1 MPILSSMTDEIED
14 RGKNDLTLVIEGQDL
29 VINKLKKDNS
39 DLLLEKGEWQSDRV
53 KLNGTEQLVVDLTKK
68 LTEII
73 RINKAVRALNA
84 DIEIDVKALK
94 NDNIKLAEQV
104 GNLTKKH

>member
-1 MPILSSMTDEIED
+1 MTDEIKD
-14 RGKNDLTLVIEGQDL
+14 RGNNDLTLVIESQDL
-29 VINKLKKDNS
+29 VIKTLKQDNAA
-39 DLLLEKGEWQSDRV
+39 LLLEKGEWQSNRV

>member
-1 MPILSSMTDEIED
+1 MTDEIED
-14 RGKNDLTLVIEGQDL
+14 RGDNDLTLVIESQDL
-29 VINKLKKDNS
+29 VIKTLKQDNAA
-39 DLLLEKGEWQSDRV
+39 LLLEKGEWQSNRV
-53 KLNGTEQLVVDLTKK
+53 KLNGTEQLVADLTKK

-84 DIEIDVKALK
+84 DIEIDINALK

-104 GNLTKKH
+104 GNLTKKN

>member
-1 MPILSSMTDEIED
+1 MTDEIED
-14 RGKNDLTLVIEGQDL
+14 RGDNDLTLVIESQEL
-29 VINKLKKDNS
+29 VIKTLKQDNAA
-39 DLLLEKGEWQSDRV
+39 LLLEKGEWQSNRV
-53 KLNGTEQLVVDLTKK
+53 KLNGTEQLVADLTKK

-84 DIEIDVKALK
+84 DIEIDINALK

-104 GNLTKKH
+104 GNLTKKN

>member
-1 MPILSSMTDEIED
+1 MTDEIED
-14 RGKNDLTLVIEGQDL
+14 RGDNDLTLVIESQDL
-29 VINKLKKDNS
+29 VIKTLKQDNAA
-39 DLLLEKGEWQSDRV
+39 LLLEKGEWQSDRV
-53 KLNGTEQLVVDLTKK
+53 KLNVTEQLVADLTKK

-84 DIEIDVKALK
+84 DIEIDIKALK

-104 GNLTKKH
+104 GNLTKKN

>member
-1 MPILSSMTDEIED
+1 MTDEIED
-14 RGKNDLTLVIEGQDL
+14 RGDNDLTLVIESQDL
-29 VINKLKKDNS
+29 VIKTLKQDNAA
-39 DLLLEKGEWQSDRV
+39 LLLEKGEWQSDRV
-53 KLNGTEQLVVDLTKK
+53 KLNGTEQLVDDLTKK

-84 DIEIDVKALK
+84 DIEIDIKALK

-104 GNLTKKH
+104 GNLTKKN

>member
-1 MPILSSMTDEIED
+1 MTDEIED
-14 RGKNDLTLVIEGQDL
+14 RGDNDLTLVIESQDL
-29 VINKLKKDNS
+29 VIKTLKQDNAA
-39 DLLLEKGEWQSDRV
+39 LLLEKGEWQSDRV
-53 KLNGTEQLVVDLTKK
+53 KLNGTEQLVADLTKK

-84 DIEIDVKALK
+84 DIEIDIKALK

-104 GNLTKKH
+104 GNLTKKN

>member
-1 MPILSSMTDEIED
+1 MTDEIKD
-14 RGKNDLTLVIEGQDL
+14 RGNNDLTLVIESQDL
-29 VINKLKKDNS
+29 VIKTLKQDNAA
-39 DLLLEKGEWQSDRV
+39 LLLEKGEWQSNRV

-94 NDNIKLAEQV
+94 NDNINLAEQV